1 MEKKNENRTSHPNQR
16 RQETDGM
23 FHPNRVINRNS
34 DHRDSCRNA
43 AARIEP
49 GTANGIYT
57 ACRSNLKQ
65 YALGLAS
72 YTSENNEYLCYGYDG
87 YSNSSGTFNHALY
100 PYIFNRPLKLDGYSN
115 TKPVNVKLYQCPA
128 AKYKHVYYTLMSS
141 YGYNYSGVISTSPT
155 QRILGYK
162 SSTENNPPTKT
173 GQIKQPSAVFFFGDG
188 RLNIT
193 SNLWGDNP
201 AYPNN
206 APGSDPSE
214 FVPWRHQKQV
224 NILYGDGHA
233 ASRRVSPEIRVTT
246 NEGKLF
252 WNGQQ

>member
-1 MEKKNENRTSHPNQR
+1 MKIEHHTPTSGGRKQTECFTLIELLIVIAIIAILAGMLMPALNQA
-16 RQETDGM
+16 RQMAFT
-23 FHPNRVINRNS
+23 
-34 DHRDSCRNA
+34 
-43 AARIEP
+43 
-49 GTANGIYT
+49 T

-72 YTSENNEYLCYGYDG
+72 YTSESNEYLCYGY
-87 YSNSSGTFNHALY
+87 NSSSSASTFNHILY
-100 PYIFNRPLKLDGYSN
+100 PYIFNRPLKLDGYSS

-128 AKYKHVYYTLMSS
+128 AKYKHVYQNMMSS

>member
-1 MEKKNENRTSHPNQR
+1 MKIEHHTPTSGDRKQTLCFTLIELLIVIAIIAILAGMLLPALNQA
-16 RQETDGM
+16 RQM
-23 FHPNRVINRNS
+23 AF
-34 DHRDSCRNA
+34 A
-43 AARIEP
+43 
-49 GTANGIYT
+49 T

-72 YTSENNEYLCYGYDG
+72 YTSESNEYLCYGY
-87 YSNSSGTFNHALY
+87 NSSSSASTFNHALY

>member
-1 MEKKNENRTSHPNQR
+1 MKIEHHTPTSGDRKQTLCFTLIELLIVIAIIAILAGMLMPALNQA
-16 RQETDGM
+16 RQM
-23 FHPNRVINRNS
+23 AF
-34 DHRDSCRNA
+34 A
-43 AARIEP
+43 
-49 GTANGIYT
+49 T

-72 YTSENNEYLCYGYDG
+72 YTSESNEYLCYGY
-87 YSNSSGTFNHALY
+87 NSSSSASTFNHILY
-100 PYIFNRPLKLDGYSN
+100 PYIFNRPLKLDGYSS

-206 APGSDPSE
+206 APGSDQSD
-214 FVPWRHQKQV
+214 FVPWRNQKQV

>member
-1 MEKKNENRTSHPNQR
+1 MKIEHHTPTSGGRKQTECFTLIELLIVIAIIAILAGMLMPALNQA
-16 RQETDGM
+16 RQMAFT
-23 FHPNRVINRNS
+23 
-34 DHRDSCRNA
+34 
-43 AARIEP
+43 
-49 GTANGIYT
+49 T

-72 YTSENNEYLCYGYDG
+72 YTSESNEYLCYGY
-87 YSNSSGTFNHALY
+87 NSSSSASTFNHILY

-128 AKYKHVYYTLMSS
+128 AKYKHVYQCMMSS
-141 YGYNYSGVISTSPT
+141 YGYNYSGAISTSPT

-162 SSTENNPPTKT
+162 SSTEDNPPTKT

-193 SNLWGDNP
+193 STLWGDNP

>member
-1 MEKKNENRTSHPNQR
+1 MKIEHHTPTSGDRKQTLCFTLIELLIVIAIIAILAGMLMPALNQA
-16 RQETDGM
+16 RQM
-23 FHPNRVINRNS
+23 AF
-34 DHRDSCRNA
+34 A
-43 AARIEP
+43 
-49 GTANGIYT
+49 T

-72 YTSENNEYLCYGYDG
+72 YTSESNEYLCYGY
-87 YSNSSGTFNHALY
+87 NSSSSASTFNHILY
-100 PYIFNRPLKLDGYSN
+100 PYIFNRPLKLDGYSS

-128 AKYKHVYYTLMSS
+128 AKYKHVYSTLMSS

>member
-1 MEKKNENRTSHPNQR
+1 MKIEHHTPTSGGRKQTECFTLIELLIVIAIIAILAGMLMPALNQA
-16 RQETDGM
+16 RQMAFT
-23 FHPNRVINRNS
+23 
-34 DHRDSCRNA
+34 
-43 AARIEP
+43 
-49 GTANGIYT
+49 T

-72 YTSENNEYLCYGYDG
+72 YTSESNEYLCYGY
-87 YSNSSGTFNHALY
+87 NSSSSASTFNHILY

-193 SNLWGDNP
+193 STLWGDNP

>member
-1 MEKKNENRTSHPNQR
+1 MKIERHIPINGGRKQTACFTLIELLIVIAIIAILAGMLLPALNQA
-16 RQETDGM
+16 RQMAFT
-23 FHPNRVINRNS
+23 
-34 DHRDSCRNA
+34 
-43 AARIEP
+43 
-49 GTANGIYT
+49 T

-100 PYIFNRPLKLDGYSN
+100 PYIFNRSLELDGYSN

-193 SNLWGDNP
+193 STLWGDNP
-201 AYPNN
+201 AYPSN

>member
-1 MEKKNENRTSHPNQR
+1 MKIEHHTPTSGGRKQTECFTLIELLIVIAIIAILAGMLMPALNQA
-16 RQETDGM
+16 RQMAFT
-23 FHPNRVINRNS
+23 
-34 DHRDSCRNA
+34 
-43 AARIEP
+43 
-49 GTANGIYT
+49 T
-57 ACRSNLKQ
+57 ACKSNLKQ

-72 YTSENNEYLCYGYDG
+72 YTSENNEYLCYGYNDL
-87 YSNSSGTFNHALY
+87 SGTFNHVLY
-100 PYIFNRPLKLDGYSN
+100 PYIFNRPLKRDGYSA

-193 SNLWGDNP
+193 STLWGDNP

>member
-1 MEKKNENRTSHPNQR
+1 MKIERHIPINGGRKQTVHFTLIELLIVIAIIAILAGMLLPALNQA
-16 RQETDGM
+16 RQMAFT
-23 FHPNRVINRNS
+23 
-34 DHRDSCRNA
+34 
-43 AARIEP
+43 
-49 GTANGIYT
+49 T

-162 SSTENNPPTKT
+162 SFTENNPPTKT

>member
-1 MEKKNENRTSHPNQR
+1 MKIEHHTPTSGGRKQTECFTLIELLIVIAIIAILAGMLMPALNQA
-16 RQETDGM
+16 RQMAFT
-23 FHPNRVINRNS
+23 
-34 DHRDSCRNA
+34 
-43 AARIEP
+43 
-49 GTANGIYT
+49 T

-72 YTSENNEYLCYGYDG
+72 YTSESNEYLCYGY
-87 YSNSSGTFNHALY
+87 NSSSSASTFNHILY
-100 PYIFNRPLKLDGYSN
+100 PYIFNRPLKLDGYSS

-193 SNLWGDNP
+193 STLWGDNP

>member
-1 MEKKNENRTSHPNQR
+1 
-16 RQETDGM
+16 
-23 FHPNRVINRNS
+23 
-34 DHRDSCRNA
+34 
-43 AARIEP
+43 
-49 GTANGIYT
+49 
-57 ACRSNLKQ
+57 
-65 YALGLAS
+65 
-72 YTSENNEYLCYGYDG
+72 
-87 YSNSSGTFNHALY
+87 
-100 PYIFNRPLKLDGYSN
+100 
-115 TKPVNVKLYQCPA
+115 
-128 AKYKHVYYTLMSS
+128 MSS

-201 AYPNN
+201 AYPSN

>member
-1 MEKKNENRTSHPNQR
+1 MKIERHIPINGGRKQTVHFTLIELLIVIAIIAILAGMLLPALNQA
-16 RQETDGM
+16 RQMAFT
-23 FHPNRVINRNS
+23 
-34 DHRDSCRNA
+34 
-43 AARIEP
+43 
-49 GTANGIYT
+49 T

-193 SNLWGDNP
+193 STLWGDNP

>member
-1 MEKKNENRTSHPNQR
+1 MKIEHHTPPRGGRKQTECFTLIELLIVIAIIAILAGMLMPALNQA
-16 RQETDGM
+16 RQMAFT
-23 FHPNRVINRNS
+23 
-34 DHRDSCRNA
+34 
-43 AARIEP
+43 
-49 GTANGIYT
+49 T
-57 ACRSNLKQ
+57 ACKSNLKQ

-72 YTSENNEYLCYGYDG
+72 YTSESNEYLCYGY
-87 YSNSSGTFNHALY
+87 NNPSSASTFNHILY
-100 PYIFNRPLKLDGYSN
+100 PYIFNRPLKLDGYSD

-128 AKYKHVYYTLMSS
+128 AKYKHVYQCMMSS
-141 YGYNYSGVISTSPT
+141 YGYNYQGTISTSPT

>member
-1 MEKKNENRTSHPNQR
+1 MKIEHHTPTSGGRKQTEYFTLIELLIVIAIIAILAGMLMPALNQA
-16 RQETDGM
+16 RQMAFT
-23 FHPNRVINRNS
+23 
-34 DHRDSCRNA
+34 
-43 AARIEP
+43 
-49 GTANGIYT
+49 T

-72 YTSENNEYLCYGYDG
+72 YTSESNEYLCYGY
-87 YSNSSGTFNHALY
+87 NSSSSASTFNHILY
-100 PYIFNRPLKLDGYSN
+100 PYIFNRPLKLDGYSS

-193 SNLWGDNP
+193 STLWGDNP

>member
-1 MEKKNENRTSHPNQR
+1 MKIEHHTPTSGGRKQTECFTLIELLIVIAIIAILAGMLMPALNQA
-16 RQETDGM
+16 RQMAFT
-23 FHPNRVINRNS
+23 
-34 DHRDSCRNA
+34 
-43 AARIEP
+43 
-49 GTANGIYT
+49 T

-72 YTSENNEYLCYGYDG
+72 YTSESNEYLCYGYDS

-100 PYIFNRPLKLDGYSN
+100 PYIFNRPLKLDGYNS

>member
-1 MEKKNENRTSHPNQR
+1 MKIERHIPINGGRKQTVHFTLIELLIVIAIIAILAGMLMPALNQA
-16 RQETDGM
+16 RQM
-23 FHPNRVINRNS
+23 AF
-34 DHRDSCRNA
+34 A
-43 AARIEP
+43 
-49 GTANGIYT
+49 T

-72 YTSENNEYLCYGYDG
+72 YTSESNEYLCYGY
-87 YSNSSGTFNHALY
+87 NSLSSASTFNHILY
-100 PYIFNRPLKLDGYSN
+100 PYIFNRPLKLDGYSS

-193 SNLWGDNP
+193 STLWGDNP

>member
-1 MEKKNENRTSHPNQR
+1 MKIEHHTPTSGDRKQTVHFTLIELLIVIAIIAILAGMLMPALNQA
-16 RQETDGM
+16 RQM
-23 FHPNRVINRNS
+23 AF
-34 DHRDSCRNA
+34 A
-43 AARIEP
+43 
-49 GTANGIYT
+49 T

-72 YTSENNEYLCYGYDG
+72 YTSESNEYLCYGY
-87 YSNSSGTFNHALY
+87 NSSSSASTFNHILY
-100 PYIFNRPLKLDGYSN
+100 PYIFNRPLKLDGYSS

-193 SNLWGDNP
+193 STLWGDNP

>member
-1 MEKKNENRTSHPNQR
+1 MKIEHHTPTSGDRKQTLCFTLIELLIVIAIIAILAGMLMPALNQA
-16 RQETDGM
+16 RQM
-23 FHPNRVINRNS
+23 AF
-34 DHRDSCRNA
+34 A
-43 AARIEP
+43 
-49 GTANGIYT
+49 T

-72 YTSENNEYLCYGYDG
+72 YTSESNEYLCYGY
-87 YSNSSGTFNHALY
+87 NSSSSASTFNHILY
-100 PYIFNRPLKLDGYSN
+100 PYIFNRPLKLDGYSS

-193 SNLWGDNP
+193 SKLWGDNP

>member
-1 MEKKNENRTSHPNQR
+1 MKIEHHTPTSGGRKQTECFTLIELLIVIAIIAILAGMLMPALNQA
-16 RQETDGM
+16 RQM
-23 FHPNRVINRNS
+23 AF
-34 DHRDSCRNA
+34 A
-43 AARIEP
+43 
-49 GTANGIYT
+49 T

-72 YTSENNEYLCYGYDG
+72 YTSESNEYLCYGY
-87 YSNSSGTFNHALY
+87 NSSSSASTFNHILY
-100 PYIFNRPLKLDGYSN
+100 PYIFNRPLKLDGYSS

-214 FVPWRHQKQV
+214 FVPWRHQKHV

>member
-1 MEKKNENRTSHPNQR
+1 MKIEHHTPTSGDRKQTVHFTLIELLIVIAIIAILAGMLMPALNQA
-16 RQETDGM
+16 RQM
-23 FHPNRVINRNS
+23 AF
-34 DHRDSCRNA
+34 A
-43 AARIEP
+43 
-49 GTANGIYT
+49 T

-72 YTSENNEYLCYGYDG
+72 YTSESNEYLCYGY
-87 YSNSSGTFNHALY
+87 NSSSSASTFNHILY
-100 PYIFNRPLKLDGYSN
+100 PYIFNRPLKLDGYSS

-193 SNLWGDNP
+193 STL
-201 AYPNN
+201 
-206 APGSDPSE
+206 
-214 FVPWRHQKQV
+214 
-224 NILYGDGHA
+224 
-233 ASRRVSPEIRVTT
+233 
-246 NEGKLF
+246 
-252 WNGQQ
+252 